1 MQYKEFTV
9 TTTSEA
15 EDLVAEIFWRYTDFG
30 VAVCSIADVIEL
42 IDDRRDTFD
51 YIDENVLI
59 GDADVSFVKGYFE
72 LNESDVAAK
81 ALRADLETL
90 RANSQGY
97 FDLGTLEVVTRTV
110 NGDDWIDVWRKHFKP
125 IEFDKIVVCPEWIK
139 CQTDKPIVLIGSN
152 NAFGTGEHET
162 TSMCIEYLEKY
173 LRSSDVVIDVG
184 TGSGI
189 LGISC
194 AKLGADKVY
203 MTDNDQVAVDSAK
216 RNVLINKVENI
227 CFPTLADLFGQM
239 NVKGDVVVANITAEI
254 LSLLSR
260 DVTSYLKRGGVLIMS
275 GILNAKLKSVIS
287 VYTALGFETLEYRTI
302 GEWSAV
308 TMRLK

>member
-72 LNESDVAAK
+72 LNEADVAAE
-81 ALRADLETL
+81 ALRSDLETL